1 MPPCGASDRN
11 RLEHGGQRG
20 EPSTVSTLP
29 CPTGDAG
36 LSVTLSTRAPLGQTL
51 LVDPGT
57 DRRGEARRCKITTI
71 CSWTEG
77 QSMKDR
83 TEVSSEKLRGGFY
96 SPPALVAT
104 CLDRI
109 DELLVGRERWRIL
122 EPSAGDGAFVRGLAA
137 RADRLRSITA
147 VELVASEAAKVRD
160 VLDAARLPGTVI
172 TSSFVPW
179 AATQNEEFDAAVGN
193 PPFVRFQFVDEDPAQ
208 IALLGERLGVS
219 FRGVSNLWLPI
230 FLGAVSAVAEGGA
243 FAFIVPS
250 ECFTGIS
257 ARAAREWLLGN
268 FERLSVDLFP
278 VGSFPAVLQEV
289 VVLSG
294 RRTREGGART
304 VLTVREHRDQQ
315 TAREWQHLVD
325 GGAKTWT
332 RYLLEPNQVQAF
344 EQAAALK
351 SVHPL
356 GRVARIEVATVTGA
370 NGFFSV
376 DDGTLR
382 EFGLEQWA
390 EPLLPRIRHAP
401 SLEYTHADHLRA
413 QTKGAKTWLLDFS
426 GERPNPEASPGARR
440 YLESGRAAGL
450 HKRFKTRIR
459 EPWYR
464 VPGIKPGRLLLS
476 KRSHRYPRLVLNT
489 AGVATTDTIYRGW
502 MRQGFIGQERALV
515 AAFHNSLTLLSAE
528 VEGRSFGGGVLEL
541 VPSEVARLLVPLP
554 ARFEENF
561 ASLARFIAADDGDA
575 PDALVAATNRLLYS
589 TEVGFDPDLVAV
601 WEAARQALQ
610 KRRLARAGDLDVEP
624 GTTEGAGVELIAV

>member
-1 MPPCGASDRN
+1 VKIRA
-11 RLEHGGQRG
+11 E
-20 EPSTVSTLP
+20 
-29 CPTGDAG
+29 
-36 LSVTLSTRAPLGQTL
+36 VT
-51 LVDPGT
+51 
-57 DRRGEARRCKITTI
+57 
-71 CSWTEG
+71 
-77 QSMKDR
+77 
-83 TEVSSEKLRGGFY
+83 SEKLRGGFY

-109 DELLVGRERWRIL
+109 NELLAGRERWRIL
-122 EPSAGDGAFVRGLAA
+122 EPSAGDGAFIRGLAA
-137 RADRLRSITA
+137 RADRVRSITA
-147 VELVASEAAKVRD
+147 VELVASESAKVRD
-160 VLDAARLPGTVI
+160 LLAGARLPGTVL

-179 AATQNEEFDAAVGN
+179 AVTQNEEFDAAVGN

-208 IALLGERLGVS
+208 MALLGERLGVS

-250 ECFTGIS
+250 ECFTGTS
-257 ARAAREWLLGN
+257 ARVVREWLLRN
-268 FERLSVDLFP
+268 SERLRADLFP

-294 RRTREGGART
+294 RRTREKAGARP
-304 VLTVREHRDQQ
+304 VLTVREHRAQQ
-315 TAREWQHLVD
+315 PAREWQHLVD

-332 RYLLEPNQVQAF
+332 RYLLEPRQVQAL

-351 SVHPL
+351 SVHEL
-356 GRVARIEVATVTGA
+356 GRFARIEVATVTGA

-376 DDGTLR
+376 DDDTLR
-382 EFGLEQWA
+382 EFALEEWA

-413 QTKGAKTWLLDFS
+413 RTNGAKTWLLDFS
-426 GERPNPEASPGARR
+426 GERPDPEASPGPKR
-440 YLESGRAAGL
+440 YLESGGIAGL

-476 KRSHRYPRLVLNT
+476 KRSHRYPRLVLNS

-502 MRQGFIGQERALV
+502 MREGFIGQERALV

-561 ASLARFIAADDGDA
+561 ASLSRFTAADDGDA
-575 PDALVAATNRLLYS
+575 PDALVAATNRMLYAAK
-589 TEVGFDPDLVAV
+589 VGFDPDLVEI

-610 KRRLARAGDLDVEP
+610 KRRLARAGDPEAQP
-624 GTTEGAGVELIAV
+624 PTTEEDGLELIAV